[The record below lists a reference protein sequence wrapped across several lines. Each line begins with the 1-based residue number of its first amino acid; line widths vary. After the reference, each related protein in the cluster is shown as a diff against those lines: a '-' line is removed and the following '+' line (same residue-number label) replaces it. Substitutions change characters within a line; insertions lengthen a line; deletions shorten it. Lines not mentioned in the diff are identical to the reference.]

1 MKYEVKYEDEK
12 INLGFKVNKETG
24 EKIAINEDF
33 AFEIASL
40 IRNHFVTKK
49 LSAEVI
55 ELIADDNTLIDED
68 I

>member
-24 EKIAINEDF
+24 EKIAIKEDF

-40 IRNHFVTKK
+40 IRNHFGTKK

-55 ELIADDNTLIDED
+55 ELIADDNTLIDEE